1 MNTIAIPKSNY
12 TSILKDAAKIAWQVP
27 DLIGNDK
34 PLDFSKPFL
43 PEALAHTR
51 SIACL
56 TPDEQLTLN
65 HIRANSYL
73 HLFGLVEE
81 FILPLVVNH
90 ARSIG
95 CENIEA
101 TQAYLGFAAEE
112 SKHIHLF
119 REFSSAFTAGFG
131 FHCDTIG
138 PPQAIADFVLQHSPL
153 GVALVTLHI
162 EWMTQRHFLDSV
174 RNHQH
179 ESLDPQFCSLLKH
192 HWQEEAQHARLDT
205 LMVQDLAA
213 KLDSRS
219 VRVGDSLPLGTASAC
234 AERLRQRAEI
244 AAAIDDYIAI
254 VHYLNQ
260 GLKAQVQLDLASLE
274 RAIGRKLTAIDCDR
288 LQQVQESSYQWAFL
302 GSGMT
307 HPNFV
312 QTVRELSGDGYRRIE
327 SIAKTFT
334 FS

>member
-1 MNTIAIPKSNY
+1 MNTIAIPKYNY

-27 DLIGNDK
+27 DLIGDDK

-65 HIRANSYL
+65 HIRGNSYL

-90 ARSIG
+90 ASSLG
-95 CENIEA
+95 CNQIEA
-101 TQAYLGFAAEE
+101 TQAYLVFAAEE

-119 REFSSAFTAGFG
+119 REFESAFTAGFG
-131 FHCDTIG
+131 YRCDTIG

-162 EWMTQRHFLDSV
+162 EWMTQCHFLDSV
-174 RNHQH
+174 RNNEQ

-192 HWQEEAQHARLDT
+192 HWQEESQHARLDT
-205 LMVQDLAA
+205 LMVRDLARN
-213 KLDSRS
+213 LDRS
-219 VRVGDSLPLGTASAC
+219 
-234 AERLRQRAEI
+234 EI
-244 AAAIDDYIAI
+244 EVAIDDYLAI
-254 VHYLNQ
+254 VHYLND
-260 GLKAQVQLDLASLE
+260 GLKTQVQLDIASLE
-274 RAIGRKLTAIDCDR
+274 RSIGRKLNAIDCDAI
-288 LQQVQESSYQWAFL
+288 QQVQELSYQWAFL
-302 GSGMT
+302 GCGMT

-312 QTVRELSGDGYRRIE
+312 QSVRELSSDGYRRIE
-327 SIAKTFT
+327 EIAKTFA